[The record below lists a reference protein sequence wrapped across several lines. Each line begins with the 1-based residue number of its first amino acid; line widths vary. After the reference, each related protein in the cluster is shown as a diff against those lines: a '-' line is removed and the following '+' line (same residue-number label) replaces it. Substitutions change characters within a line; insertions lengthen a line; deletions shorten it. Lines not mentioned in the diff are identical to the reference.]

1 MILKAL
7 YDYYERAGDELPREG
22 YRMRPVDFTIV
33 LDREGHFAGIE
44 DNREEVTDGKKT
56 RIVAKR
62 YEVLRDKPRTSGVD
76 PNFLWDKPKYVLN
89 VKKKELQ
96 DKPCKDHVAFVEQCY
111 TLAHDYHE
119 VALIQAIRKFYAN
132 NELHK
137 LQSDPL
143 WSDIVADENCNISF
157 KLKGGFEL
165 SGGIK
170 GLEKLV
176 EENDVDEKG
185 NAQLCLVTGECAK
198 PVRLCMANRIPKCG
212 TNKPKLISF
221 MEGKGYDSYGKSQC
235 YNAPMSWKA
244 AERINIAMERLADG
258 EHCNH
263 YTVGNRTFL
272 FWATTAREEATRIE
286 ESFFDFLSDKKS
298 DDPNAGINAMI
309 ETLRTAWTGKRHETQ
324 GERFYVLGVYPNM
337 ARMVVTYWQEC
348 SLAEFAEAIKR
359 HLDDTAIAG
368 GALGYG
374 IYSILSAITL
384 KGDIEKEVAPHLPE
398 MLFKAVLNPKVGY
411 PYPIYTEMLRRF
423 RVAASQHYANKRD
436 EATYRRKITV
446 MVAFIKAFLNRQ
458 RNNHEKP
465 ITMSLDKT
473 NENIGY
479 LCGRLFAVLDR
490 IQEIATGG
498 NVRSIRERY
507 MNAASATPGSVFP
520 TILKLSR
527 FHSEKIDNNGAK
539 IFLEKMKQEIFDKI
553 SGEVGFPVHL
563 SMQDQGRFA
572 IGYYHQRQDFF
583 EKKDKE
589 NENDNQ

>member
-22 YRMRPVDFTIV
+22 YRMRTVDFTIV

-44 DNREEVTDGKKT
+44 ENREEVTDGKKT

-89 VKKKELQ
+89 IKQKKLQ
-96 DKPCKDHVAFVEQCY
+96 AIPCKEHVAFVEQC
-111 TLAHDYHE
+111 TSLAHEYPE
-119 VALIQAIRKFYAN
+119 IAMIQTIRKFYAN
-132 NELHK
+132 NELPK

-170 GLEKLV
+170 GLGELIENNDV
-176 EENDVDEKG
+176 ENDKM
-185 NAQLCLVTGECAK
+185 AQLCLVTGERAK
-198 PVRLCMANRIPKCG
+198 PVRLCMPNKIPGCKRK
-212 TNKPKLISF
+212 KPKLISF
-221 MEGKGYDSYGKSQC
+221 QKNSGFDSYGKSQC

-244 AERINIAMERLADG
+244 AERINIAIGRLAD
-258 EHCNH
+258 ENYCNH
-263 YTVGNRTFL
+263 FSVGNRTFL
-272 FWATTAREEATRIE
+272 FWASAAQEEAAQIE
-286 ESFFDFLSDKKS
+286 KSFFDFLSDRKN

-309 ETLRTAWTGKRHETQ
+309 ETMNTAWTGKRHEAQ
-324 GERFYVLGVYPNM
+324 GECFYVLCVYPNE

-348 SLAEFAEAIKR
+348 SLADFAEAIKR
-359 HLDDTAIAG
+359 HLDDTTIAG
-368 GALGYG
+368 GAPGYG

-384 KGDIEKEVAPHLPE
+384 KGDIEKETAPHLPE

-458 RNNHEKP
+458 KNNHEKP

-572 IGYYHQRQDFF
+572 IGYYQQRQDFF

-589 NENDNQ
+589 NEFNNQ